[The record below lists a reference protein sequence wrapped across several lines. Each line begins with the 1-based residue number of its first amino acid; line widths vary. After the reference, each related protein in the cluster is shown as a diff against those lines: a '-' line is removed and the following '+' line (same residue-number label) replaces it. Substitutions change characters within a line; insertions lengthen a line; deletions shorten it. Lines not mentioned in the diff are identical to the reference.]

1 MEKTKMSDYVDDAIA
16 GIVVL
21 AGTGCAIYITYKTGK
36 IPEFFMMGF
45 GMILAHF
52 FEKSKKV

>member
-1 MEKTKMSDYVDDAIA
+1 MIKTKITDYVDDVIA
-16 GIVVL
+16 GTVVL
-21 AGTGCAIYITYKTGK
+21 AGTGCAVYITYKTGS

-52 FEKSKKV
+52 FEKSKRV

>member
-1 MEKTKMSDYVDDAIA
+1 MYSGKITDYVDDAIA
-16 GIVVL
+16 VTVVL
-21 AGTGCAIYITYKTGK
+21 SGTGCAVYLTYITGQ